1 MTEVNR
7 EYKDRV
13 FKFIFG
19 NPENKEWTLSLYNAV
34 NGSQYRNPDEI
45 QFNTI
50 EDAVY
55 MGMKNDVSFIIRSE
69 INLWEHQSSFNPN
82 MPMRFLTYGT
92 QLYEKY
98 IASSEYYLY
107 SRSLQALPKPN
118 CVCFYNGRAEQ
129 PERQVLKLSDAFG
142 GEADIE
148 VKVTM
153 LNINYGKNRAL
164 MEACQPLRE
173 YAWLVDRVRK
183 HQKKLRNFEAA
194 VEAAIQEMPE
204 NFVIREFLITNRA
217 EVRRML
223 LTEYDE
229 EKVLAQERKEAAKEA
244 EIRTENKVREA
255 VATDMIRDKKPL
267 KEILKYSKLPE
278 ATIRKL
284 AESMGVA
291 VL

>member
-1 MTEVNR
+1 MTVLNR

-19 NPENKEWTLSLYNAV
+19 NPENKKWTLSLYNAV

-69 INLWEHQSSFNPN
+69 MNLWEHQSSFNPN

-98 IASSEYYLY
+98 IASSEYYLF

-173 YAWLVDRVRK
+173 YAWLVDKVRYY
-183 HQKKLRNFEAA
+183 QKALRNFEAA

-204 NFVIREFLITNRA
+204 EFEIRNFLIANRA

-229 EKVLAQERKEAAKEA
+229 EKVLAQERKET
-244 EIRTENKVREA
+244 EIRTENRINER
-255 VATDMIRDKKPL
+255 VATDMIRDGESLAKIK
-267 KEILKYSKLPE
+267 KYSKLPE
-278 ATIRKL
+278 AAIRKL

>member
-34 NGSQYRNPDEI
+34 NGSQYKNPDEI

-69 INLWEHQSSFNPN
+69 MNLWEHQSSFNPN

-107 SRSLQALPKPN
+107 SRSLQALPKP
-118 CVCFYNGRAEQ
+118 
-129 PERQVLKLSDAFG
+129 
-142 GEADIE
+142 ADIE

-173 YAWLVDRVRK
+173 YAWLVDKVRYY
-183 HQKKLRNFEAA
+183 QKALRNFEAA

-204 NFVIREFLITNRA
+204 EFEIRNFLIANRA

-229 EKVLAQERKEAAKEA
+229 EKVLAQERKET
-244 EIRTENKVREA
+244 EIRTENRINER
-255 VATDMIRDKKPL
+255 VATDMIRDGESLAKIK
-267 KEILKYSKLPE
+267 KYSKLPE
-278 ATIRKL
+278 AAIRKL